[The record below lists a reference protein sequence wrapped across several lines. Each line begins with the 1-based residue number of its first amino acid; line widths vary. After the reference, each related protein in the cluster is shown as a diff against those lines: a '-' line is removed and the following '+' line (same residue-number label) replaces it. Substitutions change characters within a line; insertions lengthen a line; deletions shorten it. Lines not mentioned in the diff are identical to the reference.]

1 MVFINF
7 TLKKWGDTI
16 LSNEDLQ
23 RKRKF
28 LSRMDKLSTKYNAQQ
43 DVLTYVCLNNV
54 ENLAGALEDDGNGA
68 GIDYYLSRAFT
79 MFNQMTDTEIMTDY
93 EDYIQN
99 ELKDIQKRLNR

>member
-28 LSRMDKLSTKYNAQQ
+28 LGRMDKLSTKYNAQK
-43 DVLTYVCLNNV
+43 DILIYVCLNNI
-54 ENLAGALEDDGNGA
+54 ENLEGALEDEGYGA
-68 GIDYYLSRAFT
+68 GIEYYLSRAFT
-79 MFNQMTDTEIMTDY
+79 IFNQMTDAEIMADY
-93 EDYIQN
+93 KYYIQN
-99 ELKDIQKRLNR
+99 ELNDIQKRLKR